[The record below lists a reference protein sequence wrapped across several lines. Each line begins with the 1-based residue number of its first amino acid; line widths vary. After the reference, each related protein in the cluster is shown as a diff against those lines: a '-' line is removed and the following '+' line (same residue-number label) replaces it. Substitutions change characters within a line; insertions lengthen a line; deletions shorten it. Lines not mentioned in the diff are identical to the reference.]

1 MKKKNNQ
8 LKTYNYIY
16 PSQPIE
22 IGETYLF
29 GQLWDGS
36 GDGEELLESGC
47 VYVLGTPDPIFNG
60 DVINFEIT
68 EVKENLMDTLVKVV
82 SIGQKGENQNEN
94 ERRIN
99 QCYL

>member
-16 PSQPIE
+16 PSELIKVGQ
-22 IGETYLF
+22 TYLF

-47 VYVLGTPDPIFNG
+47 VYVLGAPDPIFNG
-60 DVINFEIT
+60 DVVNFEVLET
-68 EVKENLMDTLVKVV
+68 KEAVMDTLVKVV
-82 SIGQKGENQNEN
+82 SIG
-94 ERRIN
+94 
-99 QCYL
+99 

>member
-1 MKKKNNQ
+1 MKKKKNQ

-22 IGETYLF
+22 VGETYLF

-47 VYVLGTPDPIFNG
+47 VYVLGAPDPIFNG
-60 DVINFEIT
+60 DVVNFGVLET
-68 EVKENLMDTLVKVV
+68 KEAVMDTLVKVV
-82 SIGQKGENQNEN
+82 SIG
-94 ERRIN
+94 
-99 QCYL
+99 